1 MLQVEHEWR
10 VSVPGQQVPILQA
23 ELAWTALFTAPRVR
37 CTLCAS
43 HLTTSGV
50 VLLKFYILSFVV
62 SFGVG
67 YLIVRWEHLHAHI
80 TADVALRGSHKVH
93 AASVSRVGGVC
104 IVSGWLVSM
113 AASSYAGMLSG
124 ELVLIWVVCLLP
136 AFVAG
141 LAEDFTKRVPPA
153 TRLLSSFLAGG
164 LAFIFL
170 GAAIQRIDVYGLDKL
185 LLIPAVSFFFT
196 IFAIGGIAQ
205 AINIIDGLNG
215 LATGACM
222 IALIALGYVAFTVG
236 DSQIVLLCGIGAA
249 ALLGFRVWNYPSG
262 RVFCGD
268 GGAYFIGVY
277 VAILSALLVHRHEE
291 VSAWFPVLL
300 LLYPIWE
307 TLFSA
312 YRRRVL
318 RGLPASTADKLHLHT
333 LFYKRV
339 RQPLRGIKSS
349 LPARRNSD
357 ASVLVMILAGGSA
370 VPAVLWWSDGLYL
383 LAAALL
389 YIAIYL
395 VIYKRLVRF
404 GSRLKKRSL
413 MAGGPL
419 QVRARAAALRRG
431 VARRALSR
439 DSETR

>member
-1 MLQVEHEWR
+1 L
-10 VSVPGQQVPILQA
+10 
-23 ELAWTALFTAPRVR
+23 
-37 CTLCAS
+37 
-43 HLTTSGV
+43 SGV
-50 VLLKFYILSFVV
+50 GLLKFFILSFVV

-67 YLIVRWEHLHAHI
+67 YLIVRLEHLHSRFTGDI
-80 TADVALRGSHKVH
+80 ALPGSHKVH
-93 AASVSRVGGVC
+93 GAAVSRIGGVS
-104 IVSGWLVSM
+104 IVIGWLVSLT
-113 AASSYAGMLSG
+113 ASSYAINLTAG
-124 ELVLIWVVCLLP
+124 LVITWALCLLP

-141 LAEDFTKRVPPA
+141 LAEDFTKRVAPA

-164 LAFIFL
+164 LAYTFL
-170 GAAIQRIDVYGLDKL
+170 GATITRVDVYGIDTL
-185 LLIPAVSFFFT
+185 LQIPAISFVFT
-196 IFAIGGIAQ
+196 IFAIGGVAQ
-205 AINIIDGLNG
+205 AVNIIDGLNG

-222 IALIALGYVAFTVG
+222 IALIALGYVAFGVG
-236 DSQIVLLCGIGAA
+236 DNELVLLCGIGAS

-268 GGAYFIGVY
+268 GGAYFVGVY
-277 VAILSALLVHRHEE
+277 VAILSALLVHRHKE

-307 TLFSA
+307 TVFSA

-318 RGLPASTADKLHLHT
+318 RGLPASSADKLHLHT

-339 RQPLRGIKSS
+339 RRPLGDVKGA
-349 LPARRNSD
+349 LPTRRNSD

-370 VPAVLWWSDGLYL
+370 VPAVLWWSDGAYL

-395 VIYKRLVRF
+395 VIYKRLVGF
-404 GSRLKKRSL
+404 GARVKKRST
-413 MAGGPL
+413 MSAGPL
-419 QVRARAAALRRG
+419 GAPGPAAALRRG

-439 DSETR
+439 DSKGR